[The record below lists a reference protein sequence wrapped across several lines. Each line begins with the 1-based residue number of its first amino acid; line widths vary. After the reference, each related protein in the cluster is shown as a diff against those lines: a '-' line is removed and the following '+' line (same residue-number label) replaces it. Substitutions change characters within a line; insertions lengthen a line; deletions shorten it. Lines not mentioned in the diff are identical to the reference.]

1 MIYKNILVIL
11 LLAFI
16 FRTSVVFWGYHGD
29 LNNNISWGTLAYER
43 GLNGFYGSSDARDW
57 PYSAPNQPPL
67 TLLLF
72 TGLRA
77 LWIGVNNSILSLN
90 THIPLFPSKLV
101 WFWESKGMI
110 LLVKLPSIVADLLI
124 GCIIYDFTKRIL
136 KNKKKAL
143 YLFCLWLFNP
153 LVWYNSSIWGQT
165 DSIVNLL
172 GLIAVISLLD
182 KKIIKS
188 VFFLTLSLLF
198 KGSLT
203 IFLPIFFV
211 IALKQGHSVKKL
223 FLSAIYALVL
233 VLVSSVWFHPYLD
246 LPIWLINL
254 YKDRIMP
261 GEIGYLTANA
271 FNMWYLVSPDKTS
284 DYMTIFGLSART
296 IGFIIFGGLYTAIL
310 LKIRKYSGN
319 YMVLFSLSL
328 VALASFLFITRM
340 HERYLYPFF
349 PYATFVLA
357 ILPQITV
364 GFVLLSVI
372 HLFNLYN
379 LFWVPSF
386 PALEAIMK
394 NSNYPI
400 AFSIITLAVFFN
412 FLYIFLRQKSPA

>member
-1 MIYKNILVIL
+1 MSTFSFK
-11 LLAFI
+11 
-16 FRTSVVFWGYHGD
+16 S
-29 LNNNISWGTLAYER
+29 
-43 GLNGFYGSSDARDW
+43 
-57 PYSAPNQPPL
+57 
-67 TLLLF
+67 
-72 TGLRA
+72 
-77 LWIGVNNSILSLN
+77 
-90 THIPLFPSKLV
+90 
-101 WFWESKGMI
+101 
-110 LLVKLPSIVADLLI
+110 
-124 GCIIYDFTKRIL
+124 
-136 KNKKKAL
+136 
-143 YLFCLWLFNP
+143 
-153 LVWYNSSIWGQT
+153 SSIWGQT

-182 KKIIKS
+182 KKIIRS

-284 DYMTIFGLSART
+284 DYMPIFGLSART

-310 LKIRKYSGN
+310 LKLRKYSGN

-379 LFWVPSF
+379 LFWVPSL